1 MMNKFDEYFNV
12 PKLANF
18 EFKKPQ
24 PKKLPFSDGDMWLIS
39 GDFYGIQKFIFEG
52 LGTKNAA
59 KVLRAKSAFIQL
71 FSEFIA
77 KYICEKLGISDDKM
91 DDKIISLSA
100 GKFEILSDKEPN
112 LSEIKTKINE
122 YFIKNF
128 YGLSGASIV
137 AVKCEK
143 EDFAN
148 SERYKK
154 LRKEVADEIE
164 KVKFNKFNLQNFDNF
179 VMNYDE
185 NITNQTLCKICNI
198 RKDSGENCEICDIC
212 DHFIAL
218 GQKLV
223 SGKNEKIS
231 IENLGIK
238 FDDFKTDLTF
248 DDGIKSYV
256 FKEGGEICEFERL
269 AELSCKDSDKG
280 VEAIAVLKADVDGMG
295 NFIKNSDVTA
305 SYENFSVFSNGINDF
320 FSLFVPALMRAKFPH
335 TYTIFGGG
343 DDLLLVGAWD
353 EIIALSREIRDEFE
367 KFVEPLNKLGY
378 GKLTISF
385 GIVISKPNTPIS
397 YLAEISESLLEKS
410 KQHID
415 DENKENDSK
424 ENFVKKNAITLFGES
439 ANWGKYLGVYK
450 ELMPKFEKF
459 ANDDSLNTAFLYRL
473 LEFCEMS
480 KKVKFQSDHIATMWK
495 SKLNYAISRNQ
506 SQNLQNELYA
516 MLDEKI
522 ENNPKE
528 TKMVISEFIYKRR
541 KR

>member
-1 MMNKFDEYFNV
+1 MWRVVMNKFDEYFNV

-24 PKKLPFSDGDMWLIS
+24 PKKSPFSDGDMWLIS

-77 KYICEKLGISDDKM
+77 KYICEKLGISH
-91 DDKIISLSA
+91 DKIISLSA

-128 YGLSGASIV
+128 YGLSGVSV
-137 AVKCEK
+137 VSVKCDKSE
-143 EDFAN
+143 FADADSFKN
-148 SERYKK
+148 
-154 LRKEVADEIE
+154 LRDKIAKEIE
-164 KVKFNKFNLQNFDNF
+164 HAKFGKFDLAKFDNF
-179 VMNYDE
+179 ALNYDE

-198 RKDSGENCEICDIC
+198 RKVSGENCDIC

-231 IENLGIK
+231 SENLGIK

-256 FKEGGEICEFERL
+256 FKEENGEICEFENL
-269 AELSCKDSDKG
+269 AQYSCGDGENG
-280 VEAIAVLKADVDGMG
+280 VKAIGVLKADVDGMG
-295 NFIKNSDVTA
+295 NFIKDGGVA
-305 SYENFSVFSNGINDF
+305 KSYENFSVFSNGINDF

-353 EIIALSREIRDEFE
+353 EIIALSREIKGEFE
-367 KFVEPLNKLGY
+367 KFVMPLNKLGY

-385 GIVISKPNTPIS
+385 GIVISKPSTPIS

-450 ELMPKFEKF
+450 ELMPKFENF

-473 LEFCEMS
+473 LEICEMS
-480 KKVKFQSDHIATMWK
+480 KKVKFEDDYKATMWK
-495 SKLNYAISRNQ
+495 SKLSYAISRNQ
-506 SQNLQNELYA
+506 SENLQNEFYA
-516 MLDEKI
+516 VLDEKI
-522 ENNPKE
+522 EENPKE